1 MKNLI
6 EIDEILG
13 KYFAN
18 EPLAEG
24 EKRALMAYKDANR
37 AEFDMLKSIMAQA
50 ETTKN
55 MEYDVET
62 AWNKIENHLTDA
74 TTQYNTRVLTLRRI
88 FNIAA
93 SLLLLIGIGTLAY
106 HYLNGAEI
114 ATYANNT
121 PTENTVTLPDGSS
134 VTLSP
139 QASLTFKEEDGKR
152 LAELEGQAF
161 FDVEHG
167 EKTFAVEAGALKVE
181 VLGTSFTV
189 NAEEQGAESVAVA
202 TGRVRVS
209 ANSQVVTLTQG
220 EAAVNE
226 NGKLIASK
234 QKKKAGEVRE
244 FVFNNTP
251 LATAIKEIEK
261 GMDVRIEM
269 EKGLSNNR
277 ITTKLRTESP
287 EEAVAELAILC
298 NCQYEA
304 VSSIH
309 FKMHK

>member
-24 EKRALMAYKDANR
+24 ENRTLMAYKDANR

-62 AWNKIENHLTDA
+62 AWNKIENRLTDA
-74 TTQYNTRVLTLRRI
+74 TTHYNTRVLTLRRI

-114 ATYANNT
+114 ATYDNNT

-161 FDVEHG
+161 FDVEHE

-277 ITTKLRTESP
+277 ITTKLRTENP